1 MLGDKHS
8 ALGRAT
14 SVQPVMAPPTTEHSN
29 ITPTYSTRKP
39 LGRGAARLSAVFI
52 DVTEPRCPD
61 QCIPPTNPLNR
72 IQQTP
77 LHLDNLANAF
87 LFR

>member
-1 MLGDKHS
+1 M
-8 ALGRAT
+8 
-14 SVQPVMAPPTTEHSN
+14 
-29 ITPTYSTRKP
+29 P